1 MTKEAKQNK
10 KIIKSVSFNINKQI
24 ISTYNN
30 KEYDRTTILTK
41 FEELINIELLYE
53 ENNITYDEFQE
64 LRKVDDDYRREI
76 MLDQAESLQTAVDA
90 IGADLQTIISLLL
103 NTSSTGKGGM
113 IAYHH
118 LIINLLKIADFGLSD
133 LINSST
139 ICMSISLVSFTL
151 SSIS

>member
-53 ENNITYDEFQE
+53 ENNII
-64 LRKVDDDYRREI
+64 K
-76 MLDQAESLQTAVDA
+76 
-90 IGADLQTIISLLL
+90 
-103 NTSSTGKGGM
+103 
-113 IAYHH
+113 
-118 LIINLLKIADFGLSD
+118 
-133 LINSST
+133 
-139 ICMSISLVSFTL
+139 
-151 SSIS
+151 